1 MALMNYA
8 NMNSK
13 HRVSAIVSTYNSER
27 FLRGCLEDLV
37 QQTLFKRQELE
48 VIVVNTGSQQ
58 GEDSLVNELQKDY
71 PQIVSIRIGQRET
84 IYQAWNRGIRAA
96 SGEYVTTANTDDR
109 HRSDALEVMASEL
122 DAHPEVALVYG
133 DVFVTN
139 FENQTFDSHIRS
151 GYLLRPDFSH
161 EIMLS
166 GCHMGPQPMWRKTIV
181 G

>member
-1 MALMNYA
+1 
-8 NMNSK
+8 MNSK

-37 QQTLFKRQELE
+37 QQTLFKRHELE

-58 GEDSLVNELQKDY
+58 GEDSLVNELQKNY
-71 PQIVSIRIGQRET
+71 PQIVSIRIGERET

-151 GYLLRPDFSH
+151 GYLLVVILIYDLFAS
-161 EIMLS
+161 
-166 GCHMGPQPMWRKTIV
+166 
-181 G
+181 